1 MQYDV
6 FISCKSDD
14 YPFAR
19 KVYQYL
25 KGQNYK
31 VFLADAELRKKGNT
45 EYGKIIDEALDS
57 ATHMIIIASKPEYI
71 NSSYV
76 QSEWRTFIEE
86 KRTGRKTGNIVTI
99 TENFKYPHYQSVYVN
114 LNHLISNITQIFAHT
129 YQSKTKRKVL
139 IWENRK

>member
-86 KRTGRKTGNIVTI
+86 KRTGRKDLEG
-99 TENFKYPHYQSVYVN
+99 
-114 LNHLISNITQIFAHT
+114 
-129 YQSKTKRKVL
+129 
-139 IWENRK
+139 